1 MPKKDVYMKKLDREL
16 RKLETPAKRIDGILQ
31 HVDRDE
37 LLSDTAYDE
46 IFNHVHKKIKQ
57 LFDV

>member
-1 MPKKDVYMKKLDREL
+1 MKKLDREL